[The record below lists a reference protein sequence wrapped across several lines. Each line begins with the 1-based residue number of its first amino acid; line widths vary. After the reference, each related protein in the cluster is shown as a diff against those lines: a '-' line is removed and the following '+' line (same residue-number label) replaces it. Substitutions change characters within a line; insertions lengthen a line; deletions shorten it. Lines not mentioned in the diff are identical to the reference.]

1 MGETDREVTA
11 LALLNEIARVA
22 TEGLELRP
30 LLARISS
37 TLVESFDWDHAGF
50 AMVDHDRGAI
60 VAEAV
65 TSRIPTTITSGNSRP
80 LGSGVVGQV
89 AATGRP
95 VALDDVSSH
104 PDYLP
109 VAEGIR
115 TEVALPILH
124 AGEVVAVLNLEDRR
138 RRDLAAELPLLDAVA
153 KQVAGAIAN
162 ARLHDEVVRR
172 AQQLELV
179 ADLVHAALEAEELDP
194 LFERVAEMLR
204 DRFDFL
210 MVSNYLLEPYTSR
223 LELKAMATRS
233 PVPDRVLPTLT
244 ASRGISGR
252 AIQLAR
258 AQLVLDVRSDPDY
271 IALFDETSAELA
283 IPILYG
289 GRSLGVFNFE
299 HDRSQIFSQD
309 MVSLLQLVCDQLAGV
324 VHLAALNRKLSEAS
338 DELEATNRRLSEMN
352 RTLVEL
358 STVDALTGLANR
370 RQFDRLV
377 DLEWRR
383 SIRSALPL
391 SLLLVDIDDFKRYN
405 DTYGHL
411 RGDAALAEVAKT
423 LGASF
428 SRAGDLV
435 ARYGGEEFAALLP
448 NTTVEGA
455 LDLAEQ
461 ARARVE
467 ARAIP
472 HRGSRCARFLTVSVG
487 VGTVLPESRLN
498 HSLLIES
505 ADRALYRAKA
515 AGRNSVRVGSDAE
528 DETVS

>member
-1 MGETDREVTA
+1 LAEIDREVSA

-30 LLARISS
+30 LLARIST

-50 AMVDHDRGAI
+50 ATVDAEEGVI

-65 TSRIPTTITSGNSRP
+65 ASRIPTSIEAGHRRP
-80 LGSGVVGQV
+80 LGSGVVGLV

-95 VALDDVSSH
+95 LALDDVSSH
-104 PDYLP
+104 PDYLA

-138 RRDLAAELPLLDAVA
+138 RRDVSAEYPLLDAVA

-179 ADLVHAALEAEELDP
+179 ADLVHAALEAEELGP
-194 LFERVAEMLR
+194 LFERTVELLR
-204 DRFDFL
+204 ERFDFL
-210 MVSNYLLEPYTSR
+210 MVSSYLLDPYTSR
-223 LELKAMATRS
+223 LDLQAMATRNAA
-233 PVPDRVLPTLT
+233 PDRVLPNFNAT
-244 ASRGISGR
+244 RGISGR

-271 IALFDETSAELA
+271 VPLFDETSAELA
-283 IPILYG
+283 IPILYQ

-299 HDRSQIFSQD
+299 HDRPQIFNQD

-324 VHLAALNRKLSEAS
+324 VRLASLNSKLSDAS
-338 DELEATNRRLSEMN
+338 EELEATNRRLSEMN
-352 RTLVEL
+352 RALVEL

-370 RQFDRLV
+370 RQFDRQL

-391 SLLLVDIDDFKRYN
+391 SLLLIDVDDFKAYN

-411 RGDAALAEVAKT
+411 RGDAVLAEVAKT

-428 SRAGDLV
+428 ARAGDVV

-448 NTTVEGA
+448 NTTTDGA
-455 LDLAEQ
+455 AELGEQ

-472 HRGSRCARFLTVSVG
+472 HRGSRRGRFLTVSVG
-487 VGTVLPESRLN
+487 VGTVLPESRLT
-498 HSLLIES
+498 HAMLVEG

-515 AGRNSVRVGSDAE
+515 SGRNCVRVGSDAD
-528 DETVS
+528 DETVG